1 MKKETKVGLLGIIS
15 LTILYLG
22 FNFLKGLD
30 IFRTENEYYVNY
42 PDVEGLQ
49 TSNPVMYSGVVIG
62 RVMNIEPDQEK
73 NQVKVTL
80 AIKRNIK
87 VTDKTVAIMADNGL
101 LGGKVIKLQINAGN
115 QLGDEGILLGQ
126 TAQGMLETVSE
137 KLDPTLQNAD
147 SLMVNLTKIVKQF
160 DQTGAALKTML
171 ASANQTTNG
180 VNGII
185 ASNSKNLAAI
195 TSQAALLAANANV
208 LTNKLNDVAGNMDAQ
223 IKPILQKTN
232 TFADSLNAV
241 QLGNTIAQ
249 LNASV
254 VGLKGILNEINAGKG
269 TLGKLTKDDSLYINL
284 DRTAANAA
292 KLLEDLKASPKR
304 YVHFSLFGRKEKK

>member
-1 MKKETKVGLLGIIS
+1 MKKEAKVGLLGIVS
-15 LTILYLG
+15 LAILYLG

-30 IFRTENEYYVNY
+30 VFRTENEYYVTY

-49 TSNPVMYSGVVIG
+49 TSNPVMYSGVIIG

-73 NQVKVTL
+73 KQVKVTL
-80 AIKRNIK
+80 AIKRSIK
-87 VTDKTVAIMADNGL
+87 VTDKTIALMADNGL
-101 LGGKVIKLQINAGN
+101 LGGKVIKLQISAGN
-115 QLGDEGILLGQ
+115 QLGDESVLIGES
-126 TAQGMLETVSE
+126 AQGMLGAVTE
-137 KLDPTLQNAD
+137 KLDPTLRNAD

-160 DQTGAALKTML
+160 DQTGAALKAMI

-180 VNGII
+180 VNGVI
-185 ASNSKNLAAI
+185 ASNSKNLTAI
-195 TSQAALLAANANV
+195 TSNAALLAANANG
-208 LTNKLNDVAGNMDAQ
+208 LTSKLNDLTTNMDGQ

-232 TFADSLNAV
+232 KFADSLNAI
-241 QLGNTIAQ
+241 QLGNTVAQ

-269 TLGKLTKDDSLYINL
+269 TLGKLTKDDSLYVNL

-304 YVHFSLFGRKEKK
+304 YVHFSLFGRKDKK